1 MRKSWKNGASDLPNR
16 GPGPLKSRPEPS
28 KALCYKDT
36 NLRRF
41 KSRLLYAR
49 RRHFEPTWLQVGGP
63 RASKIEAKIE
73 KIDIKKQHVFEIDFW
88 VARAW
93 FLIGFWMVFWI
104 PNPCKKQHEEKRP
117 RAILYCKNQYKIDVG
132 AFATE
137 ALWSK
142 NRWKIACLL
151 EHRFRRR
158 FGRIW
163 GGFWVAENLDFRT
176 FFVIFSK
183 QILKHCLEGQK
194 IEKKSKKLKKERF

>member
-1 MRKSWKNGASDLPNR
+1 MWSPVESSVLIPIHKLRKISASSRHTRPKTCENLEKNGASDLPNR

-63 RASKIEAKIE
+63 RVSKIEAKIE

-93 FLIGFWMVFWI
+93 FLRGFWIVFWI
-104 PNPCKKQHEEKRP
+104 PNPCKKQLEEKRP

-137 ALWSK
+137 AL
-142 NRWKIACLL
+142 
-151 EHRFRRR
+151 
-158 FGRIW
+158 
-163 GGFWVAENLDFRT
+163 
-176 FFVIFSK
+176 
-183 QILKHCLEGQK
+183 
-194 IEKKSKKLKKERF
+194 

>member
-1 MRKSWKNGASDLPNR
+1 MWSPVESSVQIPIHKLRKISASSRHTRPKTYENLEKIEPQTSQIEAR
-16 GPGPLKSRPEPS
+16 GPPKSRPEPS

-73 KIDIKKQHVFEIDFW
+73 KIDIKKQHVFEIDLW

-104 PNPCKKQHEEKRP
+104 PNPCKKQDEEKRP

-137 ALWSK
+137 AL
-142 NRWKIACLL
+142 
-151 EHRFRRR
+151 
-158 FGRIW
+158 
-163 GGFWVAENLDFRT
+163 
-176 FFVIFSK
+176 
-183 QILKHCLEGQK
+183 
-194 IEKKSKKLKKERF
+194 